1 MFCRRYIACENM
13 ITYHEELMKFI
24 YPSWPTT
31 YTIEK
36 ISSNSNGI
44 KELRLSDDLKD
55 TLIAELGRIS
65 YKSSGAS
72 VYIPKRIVKAL
83 HLNKEENR
91 TLVILS
97 LDDYGFVLIKDTAL
111 AQRLKLQILNLRK
124 NLDENARAVNSM

>member
-1 MFCRRYIACENM
+1 MA
-13 ITYHEELMKFI
+13 TYHEELMRFI
-24 YPSWPTT
+24 DPLLSTT
-31 YTIEK
+31 CTIENRSS
-36 ISSNSNGI
+36 SSNRI

-55 TLIAELGRIS
+55 TPIAELGRIS

-72 VYIPKRIVKAL
+72 VYIPKRITKAL
-83 HLNKEENR
+83 HLDKEENR

-124 NLDENARAVNSM
+124 NLDESARAVSSV